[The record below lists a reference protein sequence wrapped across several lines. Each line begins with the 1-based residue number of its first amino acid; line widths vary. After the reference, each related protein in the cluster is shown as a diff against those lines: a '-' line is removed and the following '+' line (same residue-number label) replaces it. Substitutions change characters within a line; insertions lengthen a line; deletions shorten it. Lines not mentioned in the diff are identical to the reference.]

1 MQPAAITPP
10 MRLLI
15 TERQQSSRDALMS
28 LLRTTDGFEF
38 IGAVPPEMAIQ
49 QAVIQRATVVLLD
62 VLKPHTASAALC
74 QALCALSPRPIV
86 IALTSFGEPEEE
98 QALRAA
104 GADSYLLK
112 EVSFKKLI
120 DTVTLIF
127 VRHHAG
133 SVHGLPNNA

>member
-15 TERQQSSRDALMS
+15 TERQQSSSDALMS

-38 IGAVPPEMAIQ
+38 IGAVSPEMAIQ
-49 QAVIQRATVVLLD
+49 QAVIQRANVVLLD
-62 VLKPHTASAALC
+62 VLKPHTSSAALC

-86 IALTSFGEPEEE
+86 IALTSFAEPEEE

-104 GADSYLLK
+104 GADGYVLK
-112 EVSFKKLI
+112 EVSLGKLL

-127 VRHHAG
+127 ARNHAG
-133 SVHGLPNNA
+133 SSHGLPNA

>member
-1 MQPAAITPP
+1 

-28 LLRTTDGFEF
+28 LLRTADGFEF

-49 QAVIQRATVVLLD
+49 QAVIQRANVVLLD

-86 IALTSFGEPEEE
+86 IALTSFAEPEEE

-104 GADSYLLK
+104 GADS
-112 EVSFKKLI
+112 
-120 DTVTLIF
+120 
-127 VRHHAG
+127 
-133 SVHGLPNNA
+133 

>member
-15 TERQQSSRDALMS
+15 TERQQASRDALMS
-28 LLRTTDGFEF
+28 LLRTANSFEF
-38 IGAVPPEMAIQ
+38 IEAVPPERAVQ
-49 QAVIQRATVVLLD
+49 QAAIWRANLVLLD
-62 VLKPHTASAALC
+62 VLKPHAASVALC

-104 GADSYLLK
+104 GVDGYLLK
-112 EVSFKKLI
+112 EVSLKKLI

-127 VRHHAG
+127 ARKHA
-133 SVHGLPNNA
+133 SPPHGPPNV